1 MRSKKVLRGTLAI
14 TLASLLLMSTAACG
28 GSNNGNNGSSASN
41 NGTANANQPATNNST
56 GDNAA
61 ANTQKDTAPKEEPV
75 TLTMLVN
82 QQPAVPFSD
91 TEVGKEIEK
100 KLNIKVDWVVAED
113 EKIKVLLASGDLPD
127 IIMLKPEDQA
137 RVIEGGQ
144 VIPMDDML
152 AEKGQEITKNTPQV
166 VDFMRKFRSNGSNKL
181 YFLPVNSGPDMMG
194 FEASL
199 GVVTR
204 WDYYKELGY
213 PAINSED
220 DLLNVLKQ
228 MQDKH
233 PKTPE
238 GNKTYGV
245 AAWND
250 WGLWSYYMPMAI
262 LYGYADW
269 GNNGYVQTS
278 DTNEIVNNYT
288 NADSPLWKTVSFYY
302 KARKMGLLDPD
313 SLTMQSGDFSA
324 KMATGQILYS
334 PASWFNGT
342 FNGKNNA
349 NAAGY
354 VTLPLEWGHQWNG
367 ANQLGWFDKSL
378 GITKNSKHPDRAM
391 ELLNYLWSYE
401 GSRLAYSGV
410 KGTDWD
416 VVGGVPTIS
425 ESMTKARNENG
436 EAYQKTGVRGAQT
449 GIYNGLG
456 NFVIDPDDN
465 TEVDLFSSAK
475 SFNALLDPLS
485 KDYTDHYGVTYPA
498 EIFLKNVEA
507 GKSINQKDMDTRIAA
522 ALPATPDDI
531 SRIDAKLK
539 DLMTKAVAKAIMADS
554 DEKFEQAKQKTMDD
568 LKAAGVD
575 KSNDWWVKAWNDTK
589 AKVNG

>member
-1 MRSKKVLRGTLAI
+1 MRRRKGIRGTLMAM
-14 TLASLLLMSTAACG
+14 LALLFLFSAAACS
-28 GSNNGNNGSSASN
+28 GSNNGNSNQAESENTGS
-41 NGTANANQPATNNST
+41 
-56 GDNAA
+56 
-61 ANTQKDTAPKEEPV
+61 TQSDSQETTETETAPEPV
-75 TLTMLVN
+75 TITMLVN
-82 QQPAVPFSD
+82 QAPAVPFAE
-91 TEVGKEIEK
+91 TEVGKEIQK
-100 KLNIKVDWVVAED
+100 KLGITVEWVVAED

-144 VIPMDDML
+144 VIAMDDMI
-152 AEKGQEITKNTPQV
+152 ETKGQNILNNVPEV

-181 YFLPVNSGPDMMG
+181 YFMPVNSGPDMMG

-213 PAINSED
+213 PAITSED
-220 DLLNVLKQ
+220 ELLNILKQ

-238 GNKTYGV
+238 GYKTYGV

-269 GNNGYVQTS
+269 GNNGYVVKS
-278 DTNEIVNNYT
+278 DTNELVNNFT
-288 NADSPLWKTVSFYY
+288 DTEGPLWKTVNFYY

-324 KMATGQILYS
+324 KMANGSILYS
-334 PASWFNGT
+334 PASWFNGG

-349 NAAGY
+349 NAVGY
-354 VTLPLEWGHQWNG
+354 ATIPLEWGHQWNG

-391 ELLNYLWSYE
+391 DLLNYLWSYE

-416 VVGGVPTIS
+416 LVSGVPTIS
-425 ESMTKARNENG
+425 EAMNKAKIENG
-436 EAYQKTGVRGAQT
+436 DAFRNTGVRAAQT

-456 NFVIDPDDN
+456 NFVINPEDK

-475 SFNALLDPLS
+475 SFNGLLDPLT
-485 KDYTDHYGVTYPA
+485 KDFSDHYGVSFPA

-507 GKSINQKDMDTRIAA
+507 GKSINQQNMDTRIPA
-522 ALPATPDDI
+522 ALPSTPDDI
-531 SRIDAKLK
+531 ARIDAKLK
-539 DLMTKAVAKAIMADS
+539 ELMIKAVAKAIMADS
-554 DEKFEQAKQKTMDD
+554 DADFDEIKQKTLDD
-568 LKAAGVD
+568 LKANGVET
-575 KSNDWWVKAWNDTK
+575 SNAWWVKAWDETK
-589 AKVNG
+589 AAVNQ